1 MIRKL
6 TAGLGTALSLF
17 AIATAVAP
25 AAVASTPLP
34 RSTWVY
40 VQSFSARDSTEAA
53 FAQLL
58 CDRAGQSRPE
68 AIDHKCVSVPGYVQ
82 LWELR

>member
-6 TAGLGTALSLF
+6 TAGLGVTLSIFATAT
-17 AIATAVAP
+17 AIAPVAVAD
-25 AAVASTPLP
+25 TPP
-34 RSTWVY
+34 SGTWVY
-40 VQSFSARDSTEAA
+40 VQSFSARNSTEAA

-68 AIDHKCVSVPGYVQ
+68 ARAYQCVSVPDYVQ